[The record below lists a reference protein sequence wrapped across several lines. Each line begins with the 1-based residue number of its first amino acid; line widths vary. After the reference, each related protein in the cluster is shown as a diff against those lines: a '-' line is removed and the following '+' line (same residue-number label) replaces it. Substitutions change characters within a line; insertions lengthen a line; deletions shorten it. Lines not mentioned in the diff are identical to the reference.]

1 MLLYSNSGS
10 ELNTVKPW
18 VRRRTSRKKKLLP
31 RARTLKESGLLELLL
46 PRSNLPLNLN
56 SAPVDYTLVSLPD
69 QVNPVDVMVTSWKV
83 KN

>member
-10 ELNTVKPW
+10 ELNTVKPC
-18 VRRRTSRKKKLLP
+18 VRRRMPRKKKLLV
-31 RARTLKESGLLELLL
+31 LKEIGLLELLL